1 MGQLFFE
8 SILNQD
14 YPVIMGLT
22 LVFSVMTLIG
32 TLLAD
37 VMYAI
42 VDPRI
47 SYH

>member
-1 MGQLFFE
+1 LFFE

-14 YPVIMGLT
+14 YNVIMGLT
-22 LVFSVMTLIG
+22 LVFSVMTLLG

-37 VMYAI
+37 IMYAI